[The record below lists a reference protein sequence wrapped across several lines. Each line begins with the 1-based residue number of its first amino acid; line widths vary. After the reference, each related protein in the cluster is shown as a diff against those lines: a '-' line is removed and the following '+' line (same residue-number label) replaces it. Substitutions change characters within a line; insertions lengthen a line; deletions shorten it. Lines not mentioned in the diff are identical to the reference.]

1 MAVGSTPLHQASR
14 LLRLALTATNL
25 HPAARTRV
33 ARRRRLRTRP
43 KPRAATMVPGTIRE
57 DLNVLV
63 VFVLRGSEAFHRL
76 LHAWERGLA
85 NFLFF
90 SFMLFL

>member
-1 MAVGSTPLHQASR
+1 MAAGSTPLHQASR
-14 LLRLALTATNL
+14 LLRPVPTATSPR
-25 HPAARTRV
+25 PAARTRV